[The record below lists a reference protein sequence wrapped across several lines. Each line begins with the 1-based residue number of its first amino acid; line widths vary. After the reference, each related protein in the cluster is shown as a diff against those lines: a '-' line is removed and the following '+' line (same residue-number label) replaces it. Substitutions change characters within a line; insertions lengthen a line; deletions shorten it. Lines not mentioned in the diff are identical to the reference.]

1 MTNGKDSIVE
11 NGKGNEE
18 NEEEEDEDH
27 EPEDSDDTNQSE
39 SYLTNDEINVS
50 DSKVNQLTQET
61 NSDLTLFGTESAGHN
76 SYLPEGHIPPP
87 LTERL

>member
-39 SYLTNDEINVS
+39 SYLTNDEINNRQV
-50 DSKVNQLTQET
+50 T
-61 NSDLTLFGTESAGHN
+61 
-76 SYLPEGHIPPP
+76 IPIFRRAISHHP
-87 LTERL
+87 